1 MKYRGVSKIFPTDS
15 TELHGHALLWESF
28 TEIFKERYQN
38 IMAEQFQ
45 YQ

>member
-1 MKYRGVSKIFPTDS
+1 MKYRRVSKTFPTDS
-15 TELHGHALLWESF
+15 TELHGDTLIWQSF

-38 IMAEQFQ
+38 IMADQLE